1 MWLEWGG
8 YTLDCFTTT
17 SHAVLII
24 TIIFEVF
31 SQSFSLLIPPGAASA
46 WISPTLLKMR
56 IKLISWQKHE
66 TNWKLKI
73 SSGWD
78 ISLNMLIPQGNGQN
92 NWQNCARQHCR
103 NNICCYIGWI
113 DKYCICQYLSI
124 QPIKQQILRR
134 PRCLNCAVSF
144 WNVGWLWEKRRI
156 GSGRQKKTFESFR
169 RQCWPTRVYKLF
181 VQIYFVWWPNIL
193 NCWIAK
199 KEGEFWEQKSQ
210 EMWIFFQ
217 QLFSRNNPGN

>member
-1 MWLEWGG
+1 M
-8 YTLDCFTTT
+8 TTRWR
-17 SHAVLII
+17 AVLKI

-31 SQSFSLLIPPGAASA
+31 SQSLSLLIPPGAASA

-78 ISLNMLIPQGNGQN
+78 ISLNMVIRQGNGQN
-92 NWQNCARQHCR
+92 NWQ
-103 NNICCYIGWI
+103 
-113 DKYCICQYLSI
+113 
-124 QPIKQQILRR
+124 
-134 PRCLNCAVSF
+134 NCAVSF

-169 RQCWPTRVYKLF
+169 KQCWPTRVYKLF
-181 VQIYFVWWPNIL
+181 VQIYFVWWSRYFEL
-193 NCWIAK
+193 LESKEKGRVLRAK
-199 KEGEFWEQKSQ
+199 IPRNVD
-210 EMWIFFQ
+210 IF
-217 QLFSRNNPGN
+217 

>member
-1 MWLEWGG
+1 M
-8 YTLDCFTTT
+8 TTRWR
-17 SHAVLII
+17 AVLKI

-31 SQSFSLLIPPGAASA
+31 SQSLSLLIPPGAASA

-78 ISLNMLIPQGNGQN
+78 ISLNMVIRQGNGQN
-92 NWQNCARQHCR
+92 NWQ
-103 NNICCYIGWI
+103 
-113 DKYCICQYLSI
+113 
-124 QPIKQQILRR
+124 
-134 PRCLNCAVSF
+134 NCAVSF

-169 RQCWPTRVYKLF
+169 KQCWPTKVYKLF
-181 VQIYFVWWPNIL
+181 VQIYFVWWSRYL
-193 NCWIAK
+193 NCWKAK
-199 KEGEFWEQKSQ
+199 KEGEFCEQKFQ
-210 EMWIFFQ
+210 EMWIF
-217 QLFSRNNPGN
+217 SNNFFHETTQEIKLEAVRFPSWA